1 MGVLRLLSPGGYSM
15 SYQPASSSITMMP
28 MATLTAAGNQNQSLN
43 RGGGI
48 QSAGPGSSAHT
59 LMGMPHTHRL
69 GNHIV
74 VGGGLDNSGHSLPG
88 GLASRLVHG
97 DTTAG
102 TMIRNDDDDEDEEVL
117 ERFAQE
123 RDRQAERERRQ
134 YEEYLRMRGGRD
146 SDDLERRARQAA
158 SREMELEIQMR
169 TAERERAD
177 RIRRGY
183 DQPVVV
189 RGTGG
194 SDTTTAPRVLVVGSA
209 GYGYGQEDQPLSF
222 ALRSN
227 RLNAALDA
235 ATSASPSSSSS
246 NSNNSHPYTTT
257 SALSSSASESA
268 LAVTSPLR
276 YAQQQLQQSVR
287 GPRHPAATFHAHD
300 PGGGNSTSSSG
311 GGPAATLRQMSSS
324 DLD

>member
-1 MGVLRLLSPGGYSM
+1 M
-15 SYQPASSSITMMP
+15 
-28 MATLTAAGNQNQSLN
+28 GNQNQPFN

-48 QSAGPGSSAHT
+48 QSAGGPPGSSAHMLT
-59 LMGMPHTHRL
+59 GMPQTHRL

-74 VGGGLDNSGHSLPG
+74 VGTGLDNSGHSLPG

-102 TMIRNDDDDEDEEVL
+102 TMMGNDDDEDEEVL

-169 TAERERAD
+169 AAERERAN
-177 RIRRGY
+177 RITRGY

-194 SDTTTAPRVLVVGSA
+194 SDTTTAPRILVVGSA
-209 GYGYGQEDQPLSF
+209 AGSRYGQQEDDQPLSF

-227 RLNAALDA
+227 RLSAPSEAA
-235 ATSASPSSSSS
+235 ATSAASSSSSSS
-246 NSNNSHPYTTT
+246 NSNNSHPNTAS
-257 SALSSSASESA
+257 SALSSSASESS

-287 GPRHPAATFHAHD
+287 GPRYPAAAFHAHD
-300 PGGGNSTSSSG
+300 PGGSNSNNSSG
-311 GGPAATLRQMSSS
+311 GGPAASRHQMSSN

>member
-1 MGVLRLLSPGGYSM
+1 
-15 SYQPASSSITMMP
+15 
-28 MATLTAAGNQNQSLN
+28 MATLTAAGNQNQLSN
-43 RGGGI
+43 R
-48 QSAGPGSSAHT
+48 ATGPGSSAHMLT
-59 LMGMPHTHRL
+59 GMPQQTHRL
-69 GNHIV
+69 GNHIF
-74 VGGGLDNSGHSLPG
+74 VGGGLDSSGHSLPG

-97 DTTAG
+97 EDL
-102 TMIRNDDDDEDEEVL
+102 DEDEEVL
-117 ERFAQE
+117 ERFARE
-123 RDRQAERERRQ
+123 RDRQAELERRQ

-183 DQPVVV
+183 DHPVVT
-189 RGTGG
+189 RGTGS
-194 SDTTTAPRVLVVGSA
+194 SDTAAPRIMVVGSA

-227 RLNAALDA
+227 RLNAALEA
-235 ATSASPSSSSS
+235 ASSSS
-246 NSNNSHPYTTT
+246 NSNNSHPYTAS
-257 SALSSSASESA
+257 SALSSSASESS
-268 LAVTSPLR
+268 LAITSPLR

-287 GPRHPAATFHAHD
+287 GPRYPAAASHTHD
-300 PGGGNSTSSSG
+300 PGGANSSSSSG
-311 GGPAATLRQMSSS
+311 GGPASLRQMSSN

>member
-1 MGVLRLLSPGGYSM
+1 M
-15 SYQPASSSITMMP
+15 SYQPASSSITMMS
-28 MATLTAAGNQNQSLN
+28 MGNQNQPFN
-43 RGGGI
+43 RGGVQG
-48 QSAGPGSSAHT
+48 GPGSSAHMLT
-59 LMGMPHTHRL
+59 GMPQTHRL

-74 VGGGLDNSGHSLPG
+74 VGTGLDNSGHSLPG

-97 DTTAG
+97 DATAG
-102 TMIRNDDDDEDEEVL
+102 TMMGNDDDEDEEVL

-169 TAERERAD
+169 AAERERAD

-194 SDTTTAPRVLVVGSA
+194 SDTTTAPRILVVGSA
-209 GYGYGQEDQPLSF
+209 AGSRYGQQQEDHQQPLSSF

-227 RLNAALDA
+227 RLSAPLEAA
-235 ATSASPSSSSS
+235 ATSAASSSSSS
-246 NSNNSHPYTTT
+246 NSNNSHPNTTS
-257 SALSSSASESA
+257 SALSSSASESS

-287 GPRHPAATFHAHD
+287 GPRYPAAALHAHD
-300 PGGGNSTSSSG
+300 PGGSNSNSSSG
-311 GGPAATLRQMSSS
+311 GGPAASLHQMSSN